1 LRRPLDN
8 VCIIAN
14 YPCETSI
21 YRLRIMQKNKI
32 EKLVS
37 VLERLAAIHRELII
51 GALFIILF
59 SSEIM
64 EFVTMILGKPSV

>member
-1 LRRPLDN
+1 
-8 VCIIAN
+8 
-14 YPCETSI
+14 
-21 YRLRIMQKNKI
+21 MQKNKI